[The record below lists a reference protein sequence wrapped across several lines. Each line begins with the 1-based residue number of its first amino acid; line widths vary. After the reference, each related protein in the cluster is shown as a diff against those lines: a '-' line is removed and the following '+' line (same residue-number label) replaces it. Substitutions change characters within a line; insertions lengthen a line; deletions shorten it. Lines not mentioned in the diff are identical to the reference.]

1 METLAI
7 DKSPGID
14 GFPVN
19 FYRHFW
25 DTLWREFFNV
35 VLFSLQKGGFP
46 ISCRRA
52 MLSLIPK
59 GGNNGYIKNWRPISL
74 LCSNHKYLA
83 KLITLR
89 LKKVLSSIIHET
101 QSYAIEKRRFHD
113 NIHMMRDVIYFA
125 NSTTCPLSVL
135 S

>member
-19 FYRHFW
+19 FYSHFW
-25 DTLWREFFNV
+25 DTLGHDFFNV
-35 VLFSLQKGGFP
+35 VLFSLQKGEFP

-52 MLSLIPK
+52 ILSLLPK
-59 GGNNGYIKNWRPISL
+59 SDNNGYIKNWRPISL
-74 LCSNHKYLA
+74 LCSDYKIFA

-89 LKKVLSSIIHET
+89 LKKVLPSIIHET
-101 QSYAIEKRRFHD
+101 QSYAIEKTKD
-113 NIHMMRDVIYFA
+113 
-125 NSTTCPLSVL
+125 S
-135 S
+135 